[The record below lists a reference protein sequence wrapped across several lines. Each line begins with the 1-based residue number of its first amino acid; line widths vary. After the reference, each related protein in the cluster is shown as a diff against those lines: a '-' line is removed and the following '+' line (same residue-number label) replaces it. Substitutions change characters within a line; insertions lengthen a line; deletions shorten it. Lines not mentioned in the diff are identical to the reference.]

1 MIVAVKEHR
10 SRRFVG
16 SSHAMRGFG
25 DMAYAR
31 VMRAPVM
38 LIAMAGGL
46 AWADAPKPQ
55 PSAADQNKY
64 RELLG
69 KGRELEAKQ
78 KLTEAIATFQQ
89 ALAVIPDDATVL
101 AEIGWTAYQAHDLKQ
116 AEAMTRRS
124 LANEGAPS
132 LRGATLYNLGKI
144 QEALSNKI
152 GAIASYGESL
162 RVRPNGIVRAALA
175 KLDATAAAAF
185 DPFKPAALA
194 GPFASIDAFCKAT
207 KRPNEDGNLEDCS
220 CGDVDP
226 KAPKPTLAAPFDEAK
241 LFLDACSAPHT
252 ENARMQYDLGIRV
265 GKSWFVAKY
274 GELRVNRHCELD
286 LKDDAVAVTDGV
298 LQLKAT
304 ETGSCIGGDIG
315 SDWTTEWRVIV
326 GLGASGIPAAPPPI
340 VVKRHTVDQT
350 DMFGPA
356 AKKRVSADIALEVS
370 VSKDRTLEIKGR
382 TTGLDSSESSNVLG
396 KHRLVFP

>member
-1 MIVAVKEHR
+1 
-10 SRRFVG
+10 
-16 SSHAMRGFG
+16 MRGFG
-25 DMAYAR
+25 ELAYAR
-31 VMRAPVM
+31 AMRALVT
-38 LIAMAGGL
+38 LIAMACPL
-46 AWADAPKPQ
+46 AWADAPKQQ
-55 PSAADQNKY
+55 PSAADQKKY

-78 KLTEAIATFQQ
+78 KLTDAIATFQQ
-89 ALAVIPDDATVL
+89 ALQVIPDDATVL

-124 LANEGAPS
+124 LANEAAPS
-132 LRGATLYNLGKI
+132 LRGATLYNLGMI
-144 QEALSNKI
+144 QEALANKT

-175 KLDATAAAAF
+175 KLDPAAAAAF
-185 DPFKPAALA
+185 DPFTPSALA

-207 KRPNEDGNLEDCS
+207 KRPNEDGYLEDCS

-226 KAPKPTLAAPFDEAK
+226 KAPKPALGAPFDEAK

-265 GKSWFVAKY
+265 GKNWFVAKY
-274 GELRVNRHCELD
+274 AELRVNRHCNLD
-286 LKDDAVAVTDGV
+286 LTDNAVGVTDSV

-304 ETGSCIGGDIG
+304 ETGSCVGGDIG
-315 SDWTTEWRVIV
+315 SDWTTEWRLIV
-326 GLGASGIPAAPPPI
+326 GVGASGSPAATPPI
-340 VVKRHTVDQT
+340 IAKRHTVDQT

-356 AKKRVSADIALEVS
+356 AKKRVSADIALDVT
-370 VSKDRTLEIKGR
+370 VAKDGTLEIKGR
-382 TTGLDSSESSNVLG
+382 TTGLDKGESSNVLG